1 MGTQQFFSSS
11 PLFRVVVKSQFSS
24 FTFNFGSLLY
34 ILVFVIE
41 LSEPAVKYSSRIVET
56 RNGRVRGIIVDLERK
71 RLEAVEVFRGIPY
84 GVVPQRFHA
93 ARDHDGW
100 NGTLVAD
107 KFGAVCPQMF
117 PHMQNKTAALLR
129 MSSLRYDHLKR
140 LIPDL
145 QHQAEDCLNLNVYVP
160 SRGNLGY
167 EAPYSV
173 LVFIHGESFE
183 YGSGNLYNGEI
194 LASYGNI
201 IVITLNYRLGILGF
215 GAYQSDTSLVITD
228 IITALRW
235 IQTNIISFGGNPSEV
250 TLMGHSHGAALVNY
264 LLLSKFGKG
273 LFKRTIL
280 VSGSLLSPSS
290 RIISPDLVREEI
302 SRQMACHLD
311 VESTAA
317 RENASSNDPASALR
331 DISNCLDRKPI
342 EALLGIRLPFVRF
355 RPAWGLH
362 PAIDAEYVME
372 HAGEN
377 FITSELMLG
386 FVTSE
391 SYFDFT
397 ENEIMFGLE
406 QNDVIIKTFVQ
417 NTYDYHLREI
427 YSAVKNEYT
436 NWEKPVIHPFNIRDS
451 TMEALSDGHTVSQL
465 IKIAYLHAKRGA
477 KTYVY
482 HFAHMPT
489 RKEGDPHTQSR
500 AGSSIHLEDIAYIFG
515 YPLATKHSDSSH
527 GYNKQ
532 DVSVSEAIITYYA
545 NFCKTGDPN
554 NAGKATATSNNNNKE
569 HAVQKSRNLLW
580 QPYDTVTQQYLSFG
594 IFTGVVRKNVYHY
607 GSSNN
612 LNGRRKPGVNLA
624 SHKATIEMVECVEE
638 VDEPE
643 PNVRELAKDDD
654 ETLILQKLAD
664 RHYGYAAG
672 ITMSVG
678 CLLLLLNML
687 IFAAIYYQKQVSSKR
702 RRNYPHHYTH
712 SSPPDITQSTTDI
725 PSYYI
730 SADCD
735 SLDIT
740 NSIMNNDRGGIVQK
754 MSAPLS
760 VASSSST
767 ATAAAGTI
775 MRQQQQAAQ
784 QPEKQINEERFEE
797 KEMPTRNPPIG
808 ILMKHSSD
816 SESSVKGNK
825 PKKRVQ
831 IQTDVSIV

>member
-1 MGTQQFFSSS
+1 MAFLVLKF
-11 PLFRVVVKSQFSS
+11 LLINKNKVKSQFNNL
-24 FTFNFGSLLY
+24 TFSSLLY
-34 ILVFVIE
+34 ILVFIID

-56 RNGRVRGIIVDLERK
+56 KNGRIRGIIVDLERK
-71 RLEAVEVFRGIPY
+71 RLESVEVFRGIPY
-84 GVVPQRFHA
+84 AKAPSGELRFQPA
-93 ARDHDGW
+93 QEQESW
-100 NGTLVAD
+100 NGTFLAD
-107 KFGAVCPQMF
+107 KFGPVCPQMF
-117 PHMQNKTAALLR
+117 PNLQNKTAALLR
-129 MSSLRYDHLKR
+129 MSSIRFEHLKR
-140 LIPDL
+140 LMLDL
-145 QHQAEDCLNLNVYVP
+145 QHQSEDCLNLNIYVP
-160 SRGNLGY
+160 SKGNLGY

-215 GAYQSDTSLVITD
+215 GAYQSDISLVITD
-228 IITALRW
+228 IITALSW
-235 IQTNIISFGGNPSEV
+235 IKTNIISFGGNSNEV
-250 TLMGHSHGAALVNY
+250 TLLGHSHGAALVNY
-264 LLLSKFGKG
+264 LLLSKLGKG
-273 LFKRTIL
+273 LFQRTIL
-280 VSGSLLSPSS
+280 VSGSLLSPNS
-290 RIISPDLVREEI
+290 RIISPDLVRDEI

-311 VESTAA
+311 VGVDSVPPTSTS
-317 RENASSNDPASALR
+317 ASNNYSSPFSVVT
-331 DISNCLDRKPI
+331 DISNCLKRKPI

-362 PAIDAEYVME
+362 PSIDAEYVME
-372 HAGEN
+372 HTGEN
-377 FITSELMLG
+377 FITTELMLG

-397 ENEIMFGLE
+397 ENEIM
-406 QNDVIIKTFVQ
+406 

-465 IKIAYLHAKRGA
+465 IKIGYLHAKRGA

-482 HFAHMPT
+482 HFAHTPT
-489 RKEGDPHTQSR
+489 RKEGDHTQR
-500 AGSSIHLEDIAYIFG
+500 AGSVHLEDIAYIFG
-515 YPLATKHSDSSH
+515 YPLATKHSDTSH

-532 DVSVSEAIITYYA
+532 DVGVSEAIISYYA

-554 NAGKATATSNNNNKE
+554 NPGKISSSNSNNKE
-569 HAVQKSRNLLW
+569 LTVTKTRNLVW
-580 QPYDTVTQQYLSFG
+580 QQYDTVTQQYLSFG
-594 IFTGVVRKNVYHY
+594 VFTGVVRKNVYHY
-607 GSSNN
+607 HNNNGKRKSS
-612 LNGRRKPGVNLA
+612 VNLL
-624 SHKATIEMVECVEE
+624 KNKDIVECVEE
-638 VDEPE
+638 VEEPE

-702 RRNYPHHYTH
+702 RRKYPHHYTH

-740 NSIMNNDRGGIVQK
+740 NSIMKNDKVVVEK
-754 MSAPLS
+754 TL
-760 VASSSST
+760 SSSSIAST
-767 ATAAAGTI
+767 TDAARKAVVL
-775 MRQQQQAAQ
+775 QQSRVESSE
-784 QPEKQINEERFEE
+784 EKFEE
-797 KEMPTRNPPIG
+797 KEMLTRAPPIS
-808 ILMKHSSD
+808 ILMKHGSD